1 MHTLPLDPEAIP
13 LDLYEG
19 KAYRI
24 RGTRVTL
31 ESVITTFKAG
41 MTVEGIVEAF
51 PSIPLA
57 DAYAVIS
64 YYLRHRQAVE
74 AYLTHQESEAD
85 RKIAEATGTPEYQAW
100 RERLL
105 SRAGRSAKAG

>member
-1 MHTLPLDPEAIP
+1 METLALNPEVVPLE
-13 LDLYEG
+13 LYEG
-19 KAYRI
+19 KVYCI

-31 ESVITTFKAG
+31 ESVIAAFKAG
-41 MTVEGIVEAF
+41 MTVEGIVDAF
-51 PSIPLA
+51 PTIELA

-64 YYLRHRQAVE
+64 YYLRHRPAVE
-74 AYLTHQESEAD
+74 AYLARQESEAD

-105 SRAGRSAKAG
+105 ARAHA

>member
-1 MHTLPLDPEAIP
+1 MQTLPLTPETVP

-31 ESVITTFKAG
+31 ESVISVFKAG
-41 MTVEGIVEAF
+41 MTVEGIVDAF
-51 PSIPLA
+51 PTIELA

-64 YYLRHRQAVE
+64 YYLRHRPAVE
-74 AYLTHQESEAD
+74 AYLTEQQSEAD
-85 RKIAEATGTPEYQAW
+85 RKIAEATAKPEYQAR

-105 SRAGRSAKAG
+105 ARAGRSAKAS